1 MIGAAS
7 MESAI
12 LGRYADHVRAIYW
25 LASHAADAAFVSR
38 GQNRGGHTVHSEGVE
53 WRLLRAGDVHACLRH
68 RGEPSRTGGHRTSAV
83 WGEDLMEI
91 PIGTP
96 RMAKME

>member
-38 GQNRGGHTVHSEGVE
+38 EARIVGATLSIV
-53 WRLLRAGDVHACLRH
+53 RA
-68 RGEPSRTGGHRTSAV
+68 
-83 WGEDLMEI
+83 
-91 PIGTP
+91 
-96 RMAKME
+96 